1 MEKDFPMRKQERF
14 YPKGEELSSQGEGN
28 AVHREWE
35 LCAQVKEKLSVGKL
49 TSVRRR
55 KNFRAQ
61 GGKFPCG
68 RKYFFVRTEIYLLPQ
83 ENLPNLAE
91 RSNALF
97 NNKLIYHDQD
107 QSC

>member
-1 MEKDFPMRKQERF
+1 MYAKASVEGGGENDLRGCYQKDSAC
-14 YPKGEELSSQGEGN
+14 GG
-28 AVHREWE
+28 
-35 LCAQVKEKLSVGKL
+35 GK
-49 TSVRRR
+49 TFVRRAE
-55 KNFRAQ
+55 NFCAHEN
-61 GGKFPCG
+61 KFPCG

>member
-1 MEKDFPMRKQERF
+1 MCAKA
-14 YPKGEELSSQGEGN
+14 SVEGGGRTTSEV
-28 AVHREWE
+28 ATRRI
-35 LCAQVKEKLSVGKL
+35 LRAQVEKLSYAGRKI
-49 TSVRRR
+49 SVRT
-55 KNFRAQ
+55 KINFRA
-61 GGKFPCG
+61 KENI
-68 RKYFFVRTEIYLLPQ
+68 FFVRTEIYLLPQ

>member
-1 MEKDFPMRKQERF
+1 MQRHLLRGGENDLRGCYQKDSAC
-14 YPKGEELSSQGEGN
+14 GG
-28 AVHREWE
+28 
-35 LCAQVKEKLSVGKL
+35 GK
-49 TSVRRR
+49 TFVRRAE
-55 KNFRAQ
+55 NFCAH
-61 GGKFPCG
+61 GNKFPCG

>member
-1 MEKDFPMRKQERF
+1 MD
-14 YPKGEELSSQGEGN
+14 S
-28 AVHREWE
+28 A
-35 LCAQVKEKLSVGKL
+35 CACGK
-49 TSVRRR
+49 TFVRRAE
-55 KNFRAQ
+55 NFCAHEN
-61 GGKFPCG
+61 KFPCG